1 MAANISNNVTRPA
14 EHSRSHDPSRDLSS
28 GSAVQLMSCW
38 EDVGSQ
44 VGGANV
50 VGASHINNTTN
61 TSYYLYRLTT
71 SVPGSWACLQCL
83 ECSAVVGGG
92 HVSVVTYK

>member
-28 GSAVQLMSCW
+28 GSAVQLMSCC

-44 VGGANV
+44 VGEPMWWELAT
-50 VGASHINNTTN
+50 STTPLILAI
-61 TSYYLYRLTT
+61 TWRTT
-71 SVPGSWACLQCL
+71 SVPGSWVCLQCL
-83 ECSAVVGGG
+83 KCSAVVGGG
-92 HVSVVTYK
+92 